1 MGESI
6 VREFG
11 TAVYTLIYFKLDNQQ
26 GPTV

>member
-11 TAVYTLIYFKLDNQQ
+11 TAVYTLIYFKMDNQQ
-26 GPTV
+26 GPAV